1 MQIND
6 VLRKD
11 LMIMDLEATSKEAVI
26 DEMIQR
32 LAEKNVIS
40 DVETFKT
47 GIMNRESQTST
58 GLGNG
63 IAMPHSK
70 NKAVKEPAVLFAK
83 SSKGV
88 EYEALDNQPV
98 ELFFMIA
105 APEGGNDLHLQVLAS
120 LSRKLVDESVVS
132 NLKQVRTPEEVQN
145 LFKEDEEEQVVREE
159 TARDA
164 GSDQKFVVAV
174 TACPTGIAHTYMAE
188 DALKRK
194 AAEMGVEIR
203 VETNGTD
210 GAKNKLT
217 AEEIKRADGVIVA
230 ADKKVDM
237 ARFNGKPVL
246 QRPVSEGINKS
257 EELITRAVAGNAPI
271 FQAEGSSASSDA
283 DDTERGSGWQSIY
296 KDLMNGV
303 SHMLPFV
310 VGGGILLA
318 LSFLFEAQL
327 GDDSIL
333 FTSLNSI
340 GGSAFT
346 FLIPILAG
354 YIAYSIADRPGLLPG
369 MAGGLL
375 AVESDAGFLGGL
387 VAGFVAGYVMNL
399 IKKSLKNVPKTFE
412 GLKSILLYP
421 VLGLLAVGLLM
432 FFLIGPFFAIINN
445 AMIGFLEN
453 LGTGNAVIL
462 GAVLGGMMA
471 VDMGGPL
478 NKAAYAFSIGI
489 FGDTG
494 DGSLMA
500 AVMVGGMI
508 PPLAIAISTLLFK
521 SKFTDIERQSGLSNF
536 VLGLSFIT
544 EGAIPFAAADPLRV
558 IGSSVLGAA
567 IGGGLT
573 QLWNVT
579 VPAPHGG
586 VFVIG
591 LGDNT
596 MFFLVALLVGSI
608 ITSVILGLWK
618 PHVQDSKVAIKNED
632 MNL

>member
-1 MQIND
+1 
-6 VLRKD
+6 
-11 LMIMDLEATSKEAVI
+11 
-26 DEMIQR
+26 
-32 LAEKNVIS
+32 
-40 DVETFKT
+40 
-47 GIMNRESQTST
+47 
-58 GLGNG
+58 
-63 IAMPHSK
+63 
-70 NKAVKEPAVLFAK
+70 
-83 SSKGV
+83 
-88 EYEALDNQPV
+88 
-98 ELFFMIA
+98 
-105 APEGGNDLHLQVLAS
+105 
-120 LSRKLVDESVVS
+120 
-132 NLKQVRTPEEVQN
+132 
-145 LFKEDEEEQVVREE
+145 
-159 TARDA
+159 
-164 GSDQKFVVAV
+164 
-174 TACPTGIAHTYMAE
+174 
-188 DALKRK
+188 
-194 AAEMGVEIR
+194 
-203 VETNGTD
+203 
-210 GAKNKLT
+210 
-217 AEEIKRADGVIVA
+217 
-230 ADKKVDM
+230 M

-327 GDDSIL
+327 GEDSIL

-432 FFLIGPFFAIINN
+432 FFLIGPFFAVINN

-471 VDMGGPL
+471 VDMGGPV

-596 MFFLVALLVGSI
+596 MLFLVSLLVGSI

>member
-11 LMIMDLEATSKEAVI
+11 LMIMDVQSTTKEDVI
-26 DEMIQR
+26 NEMIKR
-32 LAEKNVIS
+32 LAQKEVIT
-40 DVETFKT
+40 DTQTFKK
-47 GIMNRESQTST
+47 GIMDRESQTST

-88 EYEALDNQPV
+88 EYEALDGEPV
-98 ELFFMIA
+98 QLFFMIA
-105 APEGGNDLHLQVLAS
+105 APEGGNNVHLEVLAS
-120 LSRKLVDESVVS
+120 LSRKLVDEDVVS
-132 NLKQVRTPEEVQN
+132 QLKQVTTPEEVQA
-145 LFKEDEEEQVVREE
+145 LFAENEEEVSVREE
-159 TARDA
+159 TSS
-164 GSDQKFVVAV
+164 SDSKDKPFVVAV

-188 DALKRK
+188 DALKKK
-194 AAEMGVEIR
+194 AAQMGVEIR

-217 AEEIKRADGVIVA
+217 KEEISRAAGVIVA

-237 ARFNGKPVL
+237 ARFDGKPVL

-257 EELITRAVAGNAPI
+257 EELISRAVAGKAPI
-271 FQAEGSSASSDA
+271 FSADGASVSDDNEEGDNASV
-283 DDTERGSGWQSIY
+283 WQSIY
-296 KDLMNGV
+296 KDLMNGI

-318 LSFLFEAQL
+318 ISFLFEAQL
-327 GDDSIL
+327 GSDSIF
-333 FTSLNSI
+333 FTSLNTI
-340 GGSAFT
+340 GGSAFE

-375 AVESDAGFLGGL
+375 AVQSDAGFLGGL
-387 VAGFVAGYVMNL
+387 VAGFLAGYVML
-399 IKKSLKNVPKTFE
+399 GIKKLLRNVPKTFE

-421 VLGLLAVGLLM
+421 VLGLLATGLLM
-432 FFLIGPFFAIINN
+432 FFLVGPFFAVINN
-445 AMIGFLEN
+445 AMLAFLEN
-453 LGTGNAVIL
+453 LGTGNAVVL

-471 VDMGGPL
+471 VDMGGPV

-489 FGDTG
+489 FTDTG
-494 DGSLMA
+494 NGSLMA

-521 SKFTDIERQSGLSNF
+521 SKFTDLEQKSGLSNF
-536 VLGLSFIT
+536 VLGASFIT
-544 EGAIPFAAADPLRV
+544 EGAIPFAAADPIRV
-558 IGSSVLGAA
+558 IGSSLVGSA
-567 IGGGLT
+567 IAGGLT
-573 QLWNVT
+573 QLWNVSI
-579 VPAPHGG
+579 PAPHGG
-586 VFVIG
+586 LFVIG
-591 LGDNT
+591 IGENRLL
-596 MFFLVALLVGSI
+596 FVVALAIGSLI
-608 ITSVILGLWK
+608 SALMLGFWK
-618 PHVQDSKVAIKNED
+618 PKIEQSDVKMQATELS
-632 MNL
+632 